1 MNLLKTFQY
10 NSIRIKTTKRSKALS
25 RSRKEGFKTTSKKS
39 CWKKAAE
46 DYDIKLRRRR
56 DGSKDKAKDYKRS
69 SSPETQLNLEATLKE
84 FHP

>member
-1 MNLLKTFQY
+1 MNLLKTFQF
-10 NSIRIKTTKRSKALS
+10 NSIRIKTTKRSKAFS

-69 SSPETQLNLEATLKE
+69 SPSETRLNLEATLKE